1 MKDIQS
7 RKDIEFLVNIFY
19 SEIKKNKEIGFFFTE
34 ISQLNFDDHLPKMY
48 NFWESIIF
56 KKASYSGN
64 PMLSHILLNKKSSI
78 KIEEKHFNIWISLW
92 RKTVKANF
100 KGENAEEAIQRA
112 EQIAQ
117 LIQYKIS

>member
-19 SEIKKNKEIGFFFTE
+19 SEIKENKEIGFFFTE

-92 RKTVKANF
+92 RKTVKT
-100 KGENAEEAIQRA
+100 I
-112 EQIAQ
+112 
-117 LIQYKIS
+117 LPV